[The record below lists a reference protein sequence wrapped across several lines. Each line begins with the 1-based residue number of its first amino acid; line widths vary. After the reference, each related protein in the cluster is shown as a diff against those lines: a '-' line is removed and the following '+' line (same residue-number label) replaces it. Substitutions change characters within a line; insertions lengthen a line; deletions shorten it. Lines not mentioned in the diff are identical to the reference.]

1 MIAPVTKLKHSSS
14 ADSKLLTING
24 NLRVLGVD
32 PGSSITG
39 YGVIEGDGRK
49 TRLVEYSGIKV
60 ASSLSIPD
68 RLLLIST
75 KLEEVITRLRPDAC
89 AVEETFFATNV
100 KSALSLGQV
109 RGAVLLTAARNG
121 VPVFDYSPL
130 EIKQALV
137 GYGRAEKHQVQEM
150 VRLLLGLKISPKP
163 LDASDALAAAIC
175 HLNTFATRAR
185 QGRG

>member
-1 MIAPVTKLKHSSS
+1 MTATRLKSKTPRA
-14 ADSKLLTING
+14 ADPIVDG
-24 NLRVLGVD
+24 RLRVLGVD
-32 PGSSITG
+32 PGSSTTG

-49 TRLVEYSGIKV
+49 NRLIEYAGINVSSRLSV
-60 ASSLSIPD
+60 AD
-68 RLLLIST
+68 RLLVISQ
-75 KLEEVITRLRPDAC
+75 KLEEVITRLAPHAC

-150 VRLLLGLKISPKP
+150 VKILLGLKAAPKP

-175 HLNTFATRAR
+175 HLNTFSTRAR
-185 QGRG
+185 QGL

>member
-1 MIAPVTKLKHSSS
+1 MAKQKIPSSIS
-14 ADSKLLTING
+14 QKPLTMDG

-32 PGSSITG
+32 PGSATTG

-49 TRLVEYSGIKV
+49 TMLVEYSGIKV
-60 ASSLSIPD
+60 SSRLAVPD

-75 KLEEVITRLRPDAC
+75 KLEEVIARLKPDAC

-150 VRLLLGLKISPKP
+150 VRLLLGLKNAPKP

-185 QGRG
+185 QGR